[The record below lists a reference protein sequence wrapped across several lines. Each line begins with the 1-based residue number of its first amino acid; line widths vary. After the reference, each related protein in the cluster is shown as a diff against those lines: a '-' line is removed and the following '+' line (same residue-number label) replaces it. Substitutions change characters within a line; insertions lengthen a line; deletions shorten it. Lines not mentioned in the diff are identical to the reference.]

1 VGGAGVSAIA
11 IRPGRDADAP
21 RLIAL
26 IAGVWAE
33 YAGFVIDVDREL
45 PELRAI
51 ADYMA
56 RKGGAFWVAEDAAGA
71 LVGSVGVLPGGEGG
85 EGGGWELVKLYVARA
100 ARRHGLAARLVAM
113 VEAHVAAAGG
123 AFVHLWTDTRFQ
135 DAHAFYAA
143 RLYRRL
149 PETRRVP
156 DLSDTVE
163 YHYRK
168 DLAGGAP

>member
-1 VGGAGVSAIA
+1 VSGIT
-11 IRPGRDADAP
+11 IRPARDEDAP

-56 RKGGAFWVAEDAAGA
+56 RKGGAFWAAEDAAGA
-71 LVGSVGVLPGGEGG
+71 FVGSVGVLPGGEGG

-100 ARRHGLAARLVAM
+100 ARRHGLAARLVGL
-113 VEAHVAAAGG
+113 VEAHAATAGA
-123 AFVHLWTDTRFQ
+123 AFVHLWTDTRFH

-143 RLYRRL
+143 RGFRRL
-149 PETRRVP
+149 AETREVA

-168 DLAGGAP
+168 DLGRGAA